1 MRVDVCRSQF
11 STIWYS
17 YNNNHSDTNNAHR
30 QLEHQLIKLG
40 TKGEL
45 VLYIDGHPAAEKA
58 NTHNKHEQDCHKA
71 HDHAHR
77 ALIMLE
83 DCLLTN
89 KCICKHHIMAVN
101 KALKSAFSWT
111 MEDRQAFVD
120 YMAKKG
126 YDIILCD
133 TKVDI
138 KIAADCEEED
148 VVITGDSDL
157 LIYKSVPAYWLY
169 NKAAVLDALDVTST
183 QLVVLAIISGNNY
196 THNILTLGIETN
208 CKLIKKLE
216 DGDETSIIQKYLSL
230 PKVIRKTDKDDA
242 NDWTSASFANALKVF
257 VTMKQGR
264 AEMTTP
270 LEDSSDATPTYDAL
284 QLRMDEFM
292 TKHKQY
298 QKEAYEARVAK
309 RALQSAQASS
319 AAVSK
324 PSNMFATVDKPS
336 SANASTYCLRYS
348 AKVRYEPTQ
357 KHEPPPVLLQ
367 YGPKPWN
374 PPSNK
379 PDAPVPQP
387 KKPPASV
394 KPQIHGHLEQKQMLD
409 EMMWEHPMVMLNLG
423 NLKENVKAVV
433 SDSGASQAIIDSIQ
447 KAVREASYTK
457 QRGQE
462 LIGKYIQAVF
472 YPHPA
477 PGKQHPKDPLAV
489 TNSTDIAIL
498 DQLCPQ
504 LTSKELAEDDEH
516 HNGVE
521 DGHGEGKKTH
531 FLNTFLT
538 FLYSG
543 NMPMA
548 SSSGVAATVNSFICQ
563 LQDMDLL
570 PKSDKPKAEIIKNIK
585 DFTPSYLIRSVA
597 TQLSAELKWQYK
609 YGCKA
614 LSEKMAAMIKKGTLL
629 SKDEIKLNNKVP
641 AIELFLRLN
650 NMTGN
655 KWTIAPL
662 SPVEDG
668 WLTFTEAK
676 LGAFFHKKEA
686 ELHPTLKNLIH
697 HTDE

>member
-1 MRVDVCRSQF
+1 
-11 STIWYS
+11 
-17 YNNNHSDTNNAHR
+17 
-30 QLEHQLIKLG
+30 
-40 TKGEL
+40 
-45 VLYIDGHPAAEKA
+45 
-58 NTHNKHEQDCHKA
+58 
-71 HDHAHR
+71 
-77 ALIMLE
+77 
-83 DCLLTN
+83 
-89 KCICKHHIMAVN
+89 
-101 KALKSAFSWT
+101 
-111 MEDRQAFVD
+111 
-120 YMAKKG
+120 
-126 YDIILCD
+126 
-133 TKVDI
+133 
-138 KIAADCEEED
+138 
-148 VVITGDSDL
+148 
-157 LIYKSVPAYWLY
+157 
-169 NKAAVLDALDVTST
+169 
-183 QLVVLAIISGNNY
+183 
-196 THNILTLGIETN
+196 
-208 CKLIKKLE
+208 
-216 DGDETSIIQKYLSL
+216 
-230 PKVIRKTDKDDA
+230 
-242 NDWTSASFANALKVF
+242 
-257 VTMKQGR
+257 
-264 AEMTTP
+264 
-270 LEDSSDATPTYDAL
+270 
-284 QLRMDEFM
+284 MDEFM
-292 TKHKQY
+292 TMHKQY

-336 SANASTYCLRYS
+336 SANASTYRPRYS
-348 AKVRYEPTQ
+348 AKVRYEPAQ

-394 KPQIHGHLEQKQMLD
+394 KPQIHGHLERKQMLD
-409 EMMWEHPMVMLNLG
+409 EMMWEHPTVTLDLG
-423 NLKENVKAVV
+423 NLEENVKAVV

-457 QRGQE
+457 RRGQE

-472 YPHPA
+472 YPRPA
-477 PGKQHPKDPLAV
+477 PGKQHSKDPLAV

-498 DQLCPQ
+498 DQLCPR

-548 SSSGVAATVNSFICQ
+548 SSSGVAATVNSFIRR

-570 PKSDKPKAEIIKNIK
+570 PKSDKPEAEIIKNIK

-597 TQLSAELKWQYK
+597 TQLSAELKRQYK

-655 KWTIAPL
+655 TWTIAPL

-668 WLTFTEAK
+668 WLTFTEAE

-697 HTDE
+697 HTDERKLTQEDLTRHWLQGQAPGSLIRRLIAPIAPDAIPSKEILKGVLTAPVEFLTPDGIRDHINSLRAMDFDPKAYAQKGYLLRGSIKTDGHRLQVLAFKLRELLSVRYKRYNSDLLPDRLLTTTA